1 MAGESALCL
10 LSAGCQERLP
20 AQWRPLAG
28 PDQAPTEASMHLAGV
43 ALHSSQGRNFL
54 HIGPMSVSAIDG
66 LGLTVAQLTP
76 CVYNAAHV

>member
-1 MAGESALCL
+1 
-10 LSAGCQERLP
+10 
-20 AQWRPLAG
+20 
-28 PDQAPTEASMHLAGV
+28 MHLAGV